1 MKFKNKLLIIHILFI
16 FILNISITSLATTLE
31 NNVQSTPNSTEQISK
46 ENENLELNLFG
57 SFHYNILNSKIQ
69 YYFTKFSQKSY
80 DIIRQI

>member
-46 ENENLELNLFG
+46 ENENLELNLY
-57 SFHYNILNSKIQ
+57 SKSCILIELSTNRVAYEKNAKQ
-69 YYFTKFSQKSY
+69 
-80 DIIRQI
+80 